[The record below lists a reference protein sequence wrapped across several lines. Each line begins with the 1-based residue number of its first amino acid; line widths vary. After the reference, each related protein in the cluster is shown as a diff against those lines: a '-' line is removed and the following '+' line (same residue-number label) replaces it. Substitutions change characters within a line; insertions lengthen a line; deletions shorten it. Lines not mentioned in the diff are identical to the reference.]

1 MKPKIK
7 DELTAKIREVETG
20 KHHARSMP
28 SRHQQ
33 QGMAYQVLD
42 HHYLP
47 IQCIQAV
54 IAFKNKLAQNLS
66 DFIGFVLRYG
76 TTEGDSEL
84 IN

>member
-7 DELTAKIREVETG
+7 DELTAKIRELETG

-42 HHYLP
+42 HHYQP
-47 IQCIQAV
+47 NGTFQTIRCIQAV
-54 IAFKNKLAQNLS
+54 IAFNNKLAQHIS
-66 DFIGFVLRYG
+66 DF
-76 TTEGDSEL
+76 
-84 IN
+84 